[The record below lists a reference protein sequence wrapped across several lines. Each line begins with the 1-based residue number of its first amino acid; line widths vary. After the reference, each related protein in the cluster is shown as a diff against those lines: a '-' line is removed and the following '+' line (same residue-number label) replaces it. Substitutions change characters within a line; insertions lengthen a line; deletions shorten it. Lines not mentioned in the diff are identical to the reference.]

1 MYLIFGC
8 GLTGASVARFLTQKN
23 LKFIIVDTRQNPPQA
38 KSLPKCQTY
47 FGELK
52 TSVLANIK
60 TIVLSPGINPDNIL
74 INYAK
79 QLNIK
84 IISDIDLFYSYY
96 PNKIYLGITGSN
108 GKSTTTKLIEHL
120 LNFSNKA
127 AKKAIACG
135 NIGLPI
141 CDAGDDY
148 EYYIIELSSYQLD
161 ITNTIKLNCAVV
173 LNIFPD
179 HLDRY
184 QNFDNYINSKLKIYN
199 LSTTNII
206 NPDNPYTQ
214 NIQGINLIQEDFKTN
229 LLGKHNQEN
238 ILTAITICH
247 NLGID
252 LTKIKNTLLTFKG
265 LPHRLEF
272 VVNINNIDFYNDSK
286 ATNSI
291 STISAINA
299 LLEKYQTIT
308 VILGGEIKNEN
319 YTELFKLINTKIAI
333 AILIGSSS
341 TEFTKQIK
349 ISKYEAKSMQ
359 NAVKIAKNLKTD
371 VVVLSP
377 ACASFDW
384 YNNFEQRGEDF
395 KQCLQIEN

>member
-8 GLTGASVARFLTQKN
+8 GLTGASVARFLAQKN
-23 LKFIIVDTRQNPPQA
+23 LKFIIIDTRKNPPQQNN
-38 KSLPKCQTY
+38 LPPCQSC
-47 FGELK
+47 FG
-52 TSVLANIK
+52 NIDK
-60 TIVLSPGINPDNIL
+60 NILNNIQTIILSPGINPDNIL

-141 CDAGDDY
+141 CDTGENY
-148 EYYIIELSSYQLD
+148 TYYVIEFSSYQLD
-161 ITNTIKLNCAVV
+161 ITNNIKLKYGVV
-173 LNIFPD
+173 LNISPD

-238 ILTAITICH
+238 ILTAITICQ
-247 NLGID
+247 NLGMD

-395 KQCLQIEN
+395 KQCLETI